1 MIKNFAYSYWNVY
14 EKFHIQCY
22 TFFANVRLNACS
34 NKNAN
39 TYRLILWKLDSKICS
54 LFLMPY
60 FIYQNY
66 RIRDIE
72 HESNYELFLTIKI
85 LFGKKLPYFNQRS
98 CRFID
103 STCCCYFSK
112 IHSSCSDVS
121 YSSWRHLY
129 MCWQHLLSSITL
141 NIEICL
147 IILYC
152 NILYWNIAIIFNN
165 YISKLTVYFPYKT
178 MISNINLV
186 EMNIKNVISRD
197 WNVLWKWYMLKLAH
211 EVKRKLQF
219 NQCLI
224 LKAQTKG
231 RQSSIIH
238 ISWLERK
245 LQWKI

>member
-152 NILYWNIAIIFNN
+152 NILYWNIAIILNN
-165 YISKLTVYFPYKT
+165 YFDRY
-178 MISNINLV
+178 NINGTFDWYFIDFYPVLTAIDELQLYTSTCKLV
-186 EMNIKNVISRD
+186 F
-197 WNVLWKWYMLKLAH
+197 KLAH